1 MDSCFRRPGSHG
13 RPEYVQLTF
22 WDEFRSVK
30 LTMNRV
36 AWKLAGAQRV
46 RRNLVFS
53 AEAEEGSS
61 HQIRHP
67 MFLG

>member
-1 MDSCFRRPGSHG
+1 MMIQDGIAIIG
-13 RPEYVQLTF
+13 ALTG
-22 WDEFRSVK
+22 
-30 LTMNRV
+30 V
-36 AWKLAGAQRV
+36 ARQVTLAGAQRV